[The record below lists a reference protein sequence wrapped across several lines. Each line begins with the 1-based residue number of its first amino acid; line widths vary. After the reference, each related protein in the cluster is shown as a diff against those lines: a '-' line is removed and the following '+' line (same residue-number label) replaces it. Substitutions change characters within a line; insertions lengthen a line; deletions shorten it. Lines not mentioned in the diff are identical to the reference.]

1 MAGEF
6 YISDIAGT
14 FDYQTILDAYH
25 QVQMQPV
32 LMLQQQ
38 ESTLDSKISAINEF
52 QDLIS
57 NFYDVFDELT
67 STNILEQKVASS
79 SGESVLSVK
88 VTDPLKAQVGSYD
101 VTVKQLAKN
110 DVWLSLGGVTSPDSI
125 PATAAGTLQISY
137 AGDVIATVDYDTD
150 PDTSTPS
157 TLQEIASAIN
167 SAQDKII
174 ASVIYDGSQYRLLL
188 SGKDT
193 GETNII
199 SITEIGSGDL
209 LDQLQLGDSYPTS
222 HVQQAQDAV
231 ITLYGQDINSPT
243 NTFSEAIPGLELSV
257 KAVSSTPVSI
267 TVENDYASFVETFQ
281 NFINSYNSI
290 VDFVQTESG
299 EDGRLSGDTT
309 LQMIRSSILSK
320 FQPLFDNN
328 LIDVDKDTGHLTLD
342 TAKLDSMLTDDPE
355 SVENLL
361 QSLKSNLYDYLIYL
375 SSPSGPVDTYE
386 KSLENQKSYLEEQI
400 EEMQKLISEQVEE
413 FRRELIQVQ
422 LLQEKME
429 AIRAKIVSVFG
440 NTSLLPNTNS
450 QGR

>member
-57 NFYDVFDELT
+57 NFYDAFDELT

-199 SITEIGSGDL
+199 SIGCR
-209 LDQLQLGDSYPTS
+209 
-222 HVQQAQDAV
+222 
-231 ITLYGQDINSPT
+231 YG
-243 NTFSEAIPGLELSV
+243 
-257 KAVSSTPVSI
+257 
-267 TVENDYASFVETFQ
+267 
-281 NFINSYNSI
+281 
-290 VDFVQTESG
+290 
-299 EDGRLSGDTT
+299 
-309 LQMIRSSILSK
+309 
-320 FQPLFDNN
+320 
-328 LIDVDKDTGHLTLD
+328 
-342 TAKLDSMLTDDPE
+342 
-355 SVENLL
+355 
-361 QSLKSNLYDYLIYL
+361 
-375 SSPSGPVDTYE
+375 
-386 KSLENQKSYLEEQI
+386 
-400 EEMQKLISEQVEE
+400 
-413 FRRELIQVQ
+413 
-422 LLQEKME
+422 
-429 AIRAKIVSVFG
+429 VSVWWVK
-440 NTSLLPNTNS
+440 TD
-450 QGR
+450 R